1 MRILLDCIPWDG
13 GKSGISAYT
22 RGLLSELRRQGHA
35 LTILCEPG
43 ADIPEAAGLPVLRAP
58 RWTRKPVLSMLWHLH
73 CLPRKLRA
81 LRRDHDAMVVCAANR
96 RVCASYPLPTAAVV
110 HDLANFRIP
119 GKYSP
124 SRMFYLAHVLPH
136 YARRAT
142 RLVAVSASTRDDMV
156 RHWGCRE
163 GDVTVLHEGFP
174 VPPPG
179 WAPDPA
185 ARDLLYISRIEHPG
199 KNHVRLIEAYGMLPR
214 GLAERHPLVLAG
226 SDWKDAGVV
235 RAAAAAS
242 PHAGLIRFTG
252 FVEPGPPMEN
262 LWCSTAFYVFPS
274 LFEGFGISLAEAMSR
289 GIPCACSANGA
300 LAEVAGGAA
309 ETFDP
314 ESPAGIADALRRLL
328 TESPAARADRIRRG
342 LDRAA
347 VFSWPAHAKAMVHLL
362 QTVPE
367 TAP

>member
-13 GKSGISAYT
+13 GRSGISAYT

-35 LTILCEPG
+35 LTILCEPD
-43 ADIPEAAGLPVLRAP
+43 AEIPEAGGLPVLRAP
-58 RWTRKPVLSMLWHLH
+58 RWTRKPALSMLWHLY

-81 LRRDHDAMVVCAANR
+81 LRRDHDAMVICAANR
-96 RVCASYPLPTAAVV
+96 RVCAFYPLPTAAVV

-124 SRMFYLAHVLPH
+124 SRMFYLAHVLPR

-142 RLVAVSASTRDDMV
+142 RLVAVSAATRDDMV
-156 RHWGCRE
+156 RHWGCKE
-163 GDVTVLHEGFP
+163 DDVAVLHEGFP

-179 WAPDPA
+179 WTPDPA
-185 ARDLLYISRIEHPG
+185 ARDLVYISRIEHPG
-199 KNHVRLIEAYGMLPR
+199 KNHVRLIEAYGLLPR
-214 GLAERHPLVLAG
+214 DLAERHPLVLAG
-226 SDWKDAGVV
+226 SDWKDADVV

-252 FVEPGPPMEN
+252 FVEPGPPMEK
-262 LWCSTAFYVFPS
+262 LWQSTAFYVFPS
-274 LFEGFGISLAEAMSR
+274 LFEGFGISLAEAMAR

-314 ESPAGIADALRRLL
+314 ESPADIAAALQRLM
-328 TESPAARADRIRRG
+328 TESPADRAARIRRG

-347 VFSWPAHAKAMVHLL
+347 AFSWPAHAKAMVHLL
-362 QTVPE
+362 E